1 MPMLADYYFSEA
13 PPQATSP
20 VMSKMIDIG
29 DLPRLRVFHGA
40 DERAFLFRPMAEERS
55 RFLPD
60 GCHTPMR
67 MVSDA
72 ASAPEELKGS
82 VMLLGNFDGF
92 HRGHQQLLAEAK
104 KQRDGV
110 RPIGVMSVEP
120 HPRQLFAPQSPA
132 FRLSTPAGKKSL
144 LSRHGLDFL
153 YSPRFDHRFAAQEP
167 EQFVD
172 EILVGGFDVA
182 HLVVGSGFRFGRQ
195 RRGDVK
201 MLREIGDRRGFGVS
215 AVDEVRWGD
224 VTCSSTAVRN
234 LLIAGDIDAANA
246 MLGYRWSV
254 ELHQTVEGGGWANV
268 EWPSDVLLPA
278 RGAYDVSVKGVNR
291 SESSRRGSISI
302 CPAGQVR
309 LSWEASEVAVSPN
322 SWLVE
327 FCARVS
333 R

>member
-13 PPQATSP
+13 LAQATSP
-20 VMSKMIDIG
+20 VMSKMIDIRNV
-29 DLPRLRVFHGA
+29 PRLRVFHDA

-60 GCHTPMR
+60 GCRAPMR

-72 ASAPEELKGS
+72 ASVPDELKGS

-104 KQRDGV
+104 VQARHNS
-110 RPIGVMSVEP
+110 RPIGAMSVEP
-120 HPRQLFAPQSPA
+120 HPRQLFTPQSPA
-132 FRLSTPAGKKSL
+132 FRLSTPAGKKRL
-144 LSRHGLDFL
+144 FSRHGLDFL
-153 YSPRFDHRFAAQEP
+153 YSPRFNHRFAAQEP

-172 EILVGGFDVA
+172 EILVGGFNVG

-234 LLIAGDIDAANA
+234 LLTAGDIDAANA

-254 ELHQTVEGGGWANV
+254 ELNQAVNGGANV
-268 EWPSDVLLPA
+268 EWPSDVLLLA
-278 RGAYDVSVKGVNR
+278 CGDYDVSFKGASR
-291 SESSRRGSISI
+291 SEPSRRGTISI
-302 CPAGQVR
+302 RPAGQVR
-309 LSWEASEVAVSPN
+309 LNSEASEVAATPDSL
-322 SWLVE
+322 LVE
-327 FCARVS
+327 FRARV
-333 R
+333 RD